1 MYIRLGNPNLES
13 SDKYSINGRFIRH
26 ELTSGFSLFSYIS
39 YSYTENSIISS
50 QFTDELGIR
59 TSTYEN
65 YGNSNN
71 ISASISF
78 RNRLEILGV
87 RYSIRI
93 NGRNSNYSTKINDEI
108 NKTNSKNG
116 TLGFSLNND
125 KKEKLDAAIGASWNI
140 NYTTYSSAN
149 NSDRNDLKQTYY
161 IKSDWDISERF
172 NFNTQFN
179 YSIFSGSKFGTDQ
192 AVPIW
197 NASISYSFLKAKSL
211 NLRIRAL
218 DILNKSIGLVKKSS
232 DNYYIETQR
241 EVLGTYYMLYL
252 TYNLNGNK
260 NPNAKKGRKHFK
272 GIN

>member
-1 MYIRLGNPNLES
+1 LHIRLGNPNLES
-13 SDKYSINGRFIRH
+13 SDNYSINGRFIRH
-26 ELTSGFSLFSYIS
+26 ELTSGFSLFSYIN
-39 YSYTENSIISS
+39 YSYTNNSIISS

-78 RNRLEILGV
+78 RNRLENFGV
-87 RYSIRI
+87 RYSFRI
-93 NGRNSNYSTKINDEI
+93 SGRNSNYSTKINAKI

-125 KKEKLDAAIGASWNI
+125 KKEKLDAAIGANWNI
-140 NYTTYSSAN
+140 NYTSYSSAN

-161 IKSDWDISERF
+161 IKADWDITERF

-192 AVPIW
+192 SVPIW
-197 NASISYSFLKAKSL
+197 NASISYSFLKTKSL
-211 NLRIRAL
+211 NLRIKAL

-241 EVLGTYYMLYL
+241 EVIGTYYMLYL

-260 NPNAKKGRKHFK
+260 NPNTKKKRKNFK
-272 GIN
+272 L